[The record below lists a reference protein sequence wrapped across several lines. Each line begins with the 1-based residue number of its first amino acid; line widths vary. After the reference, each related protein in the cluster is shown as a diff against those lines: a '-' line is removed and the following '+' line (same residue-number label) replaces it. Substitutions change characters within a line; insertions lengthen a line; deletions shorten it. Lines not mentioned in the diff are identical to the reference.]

1 MLRKKLLICSL
12 LLSSSLFAQPATQ
25 STMGIEI
32 NPFRLLISND
42 RWLSVSGTVAHFNN
56 NNGVEIAIPF
66 YYSNESSY
74 DDYISDETRFNLDIH
89 YRKYLFD
96 KETDGL
102 YLGAFGRYTYL
113 DGQAQNSSRYVTIN
127 KFGLGIEM
135 GFRLK
140 SESLPLYW
148 GASLSTG
155 RYLGNSNNKLRR
167 DVLFDAGFDDRAFIF
182 DIELLKVGYEF

>member
-1 MLRKKLLICSL
+1 MHLKKLLQL
-12 LLSSSLFAQPATQ
+12 LLIFSCFLYAELQPKQ
-25 STMGIEI
+25 NIGIEL
-32 NPFRLLISND
+32 NPFRLLISTD

-66 YYSNESSY
+66 YYSNESAY

-182 DIELLKVGYEF
+182 DIELLKVGYAF